1 MGAFQYLAGPY
12 WLHPTIGALLTNQNH
27 AGPTGRMIGSPG
39 GQQWKAERERESL
52 ARERFQRCHFA
63 REQRKAQQL
72 VLLLMSLFILFSFDR
87 FWISSHSTT
96 NLLMNWDRL
105 EVDGSSFLSWQFIL
119 GQDTI
124 GHMVLR
130 QCAVYCSLYQCNS
143 TTFYVLFKVKLM
155 SITVWSWVCKALIHS
170 ICILRAA
177 PPVSTSK
184 CPLSLSILRTLSN
197 WIWRTCFWKHKYLTG
212 FEIAHVP
219 FLKKLTFNLFS
230 PIQL

>member
-1 MGAFQYLAGPY
+1 MQVLPDE
-12 WLHPTIGALLTNQNH
+12 WLDHLGDNNEKL
-27 AGPTGRMIGSPG
+27 
-39 GQQWKAERERESL
+39 RERENHSPENGSRDVILQENRGKRSSWFCSL
-52 ARERFQRCHFA
+52 WEPLHPL
-63 REQRKAQQL
+63 QL
-72 VLLLMSLFILFSFDR
+72 WQILDLISFNHKLANELR
-87 FWISSHSTT
+87 QP
-96 NLLMNWDRL
+96 L

-119 GQDTI
+119 GQDAI

-130 QCAVYCSLYQCNS
+130 QCAVYCSLYKCNS

-170 ICILRAA
+170 ICIWRAA